1 MTRRKVIIVF
11 SLIAALAVLAISSL
25 MMGRYSAPITDQLR
39 VLFGLPSTSIDAEH
53 RQILEQLLFMM
64 RLPRISAA
72 LLIGMA
78 LAMAGTTFQ
87 TMFRNPL
94 VSPDLLGVMAGSA
107 FGVIIGVTL
116 GANSFLIQLLSF
128 CFGMIAVGVT
138 LLIARI
144 YHRGD
149 RTLILVL
156 AGIICAAL
164 FGSLSFLV
172 IYGVDPEQMFAS
184 LDYWLDGGLGMATGP
199 KLLLALPMFAIGF
212 LGILVC
218 SKALNVLSLGEEAA
232 TLGINPIYWQVI
244 AIGSATLVSSLTV
257 TLAGMIAWI
266 GLITPHFGRLLI
278 GSDNRLLLPVSG
290 MIGAIV
296 LLMADDCTRSLYS
309 SSIPTSL
316 SISVI
321 GIPVFMILLYQG
333 RKGGFH
339 V

>member
-1 MTRRKVIIVF
+1 MTRKKSIIVF
-11 SLIAALAVLAISSL
+11 SLIAALAVLTVSSL
-25 MMGRYSAPITDQLR
+25 TMGRYSAPITEQLR
-39 VLFGLPSTSIDAEH
+39 VLFGLPSISIDAEH

-64 RLPRISAA
+64 RLPRIGAA
-72 LLIGMA
+72 LLIGVA

-87 TMFRNPL
+87 AMFRNPL

-107 FGVIIGVTL
+107 FGVIIGVIL
-116 GANSFLIQLLSF
+116 GVNSFFIQLLSF
-128 CFGMIAVGVT
+128 SFGIIAVGLT
-138 LLIARI
+138 LLISRI

-149 RTLILVL
+149 RLLILVL

-164 FGSLSFLV
+164 FGSLSFLI
-172 IYGVDPEQMFAS
+172 IYGVEPEQMFAS
-184 LDYWLDGGLGMATGP
+184 LGYWLDGGLGMATGP
-199 KLLLALPMFAIGF
+199 KVLLTLPMFAIGF
-212 LGILVC
+212 SGILVC

-232 TLGINPIYWQVI
+232 TLGINPIFWRVI

-290 MIGAIV
+290 IIGALV

-309 SSIPTSL
+309 STIPTSL
-316 SISVI
+316 TISII
-321 GIPVFMILLYQG
+321 GIPVFMILLYQS
-333 RKGGFH
+333 KEGGFH

>member
-1 MTRRKVIIVF
+1 MTRRKFIIVF
-11 SLIAALAVLAISSL
+11 SLIAALAVLTVSSL
-25 MMGRYSAPITDQLR
+25 IMGRYSAPITEQLR
-39 VLFGLPSTSIDAEH
+39 VLFGLPSMSIDAEH

-64 RLPRISAA
+64 RLPRIGAA
-72 LLIGMA
+72 LLIGVA

-87 TMFRNPL
+87 AMFRNPL

-116 GANSFLIQLLSF
+116 GVNSFFIQLLSF
-128 CFGMIAVGVT
+128 CFGIIAVALT
-138 LLIARI
+138 LLISRI

-164 FGSLSFLV
+164 FSSLSFLI
-172 IYGVDPEQMFAS
+172 IYGVEPEQMFAS
-184 LDYWLDGGLGMATGP
+184 LGYWLDGGLGMANGP
-199 KLLLALPMFAIGF
+199 KVLLTLPMFAIGF
-212 LGILVC
+212 SGILIC

-232 TLGINPIYWQVI
+232 TLGINPIFWRVI
-244 AIGSATLVSSLTV
+244 SIGSATLVSSLTV

-290 MIGAIV
+290 IIGAIV
-296 LLMADDCTRSLYS
+296 LLLADDCTRSLYT

-316 SISVI
+316 TISVI
-321 GIPVFMILLYQG
+321 GIPMFMILLYQSK
-333 RKGGFH
+333 KGGFH